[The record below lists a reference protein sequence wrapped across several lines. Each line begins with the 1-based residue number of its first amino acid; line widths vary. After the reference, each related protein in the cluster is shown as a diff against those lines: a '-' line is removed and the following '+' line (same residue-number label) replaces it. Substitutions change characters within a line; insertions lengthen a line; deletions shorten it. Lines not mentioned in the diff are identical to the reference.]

1 MSEIE
6 TTPEIFSRGYR
17 AYEGPRAGI
26 RSAMGAVFIEAVQ
39 RSLGL
44 RRKFRFKVVPILTIL
59 IAYIPPLIFLGVA
72 VIFPA
77 ELAGELVDYPGFF
90 GVISVS
96 IFLLSAFVVPEVLG
110 SDRRTGMFGITMA
123 SPLNRWQYLAS
134 KFGAIIAVMSLV
146 TLLPAVFLVI
156 GYTLL
161 DLGPV
166 GFGGVVETLFNIFVS
181 GGILS
186 IFFALFAM
194 AASTLTDRPLFATA
208 GIIMTIIASG
218 VLTDVVVETTDASNA
233 YSLLSLGTVPNDLL
247 LRVWGENE
255 LARFLPGVSSLA
267 SFGAWL
273 GYCVLFT
280 AIVILG
286 YRRIEVTK

>member
-6 TTPEIFSRGYR
+6 TKPEIFNRGYR
-17 AYEGPRAGI
+17 AYEGPRTGI
-26 RSAMGAVFIEAVQ
+26 RSAMGAVFVEAVQ

-44 RRKFRFKVVPILTIL
+44 RRKFRFKVVPILTII
-59 IAYIPPLIFLGVA
+59 IAYVPPLIFLGIA
-72 VIFPA
+72 VVFPA

-90 GVISVS
+90 ALISVS

-134 KFGAIIAVMSLV
+134 KFGPILAVMSLV
-146 TLLPAVFLVI
+146 TLLPALFLLI

-161 DLGPV
+161 DLGPE
-166 GFGGVVETLFNIFVS
+166 GFGGVVETLFNIVVS
-181 GGILS
+181 GVILA

-208 GIIMTIIASG
+208 GIIMGLIASG
-218 VLTDVVVETTDASNA
+218 VLTAVVVETTDVSNA
-233 YSLLSLGTVPNDLL
+233 YGLLSLGDVPNDLL

-255 LARFLPGVSSLA
+255 ENRFIEDVSTLGSL
-267 SFGAWL
+267 GAWV
-273 GYCVLFT
+273 GYCVVFA
-280 AIVILG
+280 AILLLG